1 MKINL
6 PPTANETQRCPDT
19 GANRPWRS
27 ALPVL
32 PARLVWHGDRRFLRA
47 LRAAEMDTW
56 RAGRSFV
63 MSQFKTD

>member
-1 MKINL
+1 
-6 PPTANETQRCPDT
+6 
-19 GANRPWRS
+19 
-27 ALPVL
+27 L